1 MVDQVVACRGRGR
14 RRAAHRRQLPEVGLA
29 GAGPRPPE
37 EPLRAVAA
45 VAPVAPTRQAVQAG
59 LPQVVERPAFR
70 VRLVKKTLYN
80 ELAIG
85 VCTDLILSLCL
96 LSDGSGAGSSG
107 GRYGR
112 VRLDRDLSEP
122 ASLIV
127 SGVPTR

>member
-59 LPQVVERPAFR
+59 LPEVVERPAYK
-70 VRLVKKTLYN
+70 VGMVKKK
-80 ELAIG
+80 
-85 VCTDLILSLCL
+85 LIIL
-96 LSDGSGAGSSG
+96 
-107 GRYGR
+107 
-112 VRLDRDLSEP
+112 
-122 ASLIV
+122 
-127 SGVPTR
+127 